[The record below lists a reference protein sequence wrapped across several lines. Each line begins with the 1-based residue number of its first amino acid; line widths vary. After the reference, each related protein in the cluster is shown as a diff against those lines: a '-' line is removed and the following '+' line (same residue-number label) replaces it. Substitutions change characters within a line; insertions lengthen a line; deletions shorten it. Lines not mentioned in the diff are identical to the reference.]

1 MELHIN
7 YTNNSKSE
15 TINEAINANEAI
27 NDLFLLG
34 IQKKSKSN
42 DKFDL
47 DFLFFGSSKG
57 DCCEF

>member
-1 MELHIN
+1 MFYKLNN
-7 YTNNSKSE
+7 YALNKLPFN
-15 TINEAINANEAI
+15 
-27 NDLFLLG
+27 LFLLG